1 MSASCWP
8 TTSLTT
14 CACVVAP
21 RRITPRQ
28 MMAEGPGEVLASFDT
43 TTGIS
48 NAPGTRTIWISFA
61 PAFFKMAV
69 AARSMAST

>member
-1 MSASCWP
+1 
-8 TTSLTT
+8 
-14 CACVVAP
+14 
-21 RRITPRQ
+21 
-28 MMAEGPGEVLASFDT
+28 MAEGPGEVLASFDT